1 MNIPFAEHLGIRFG
15 ASAEGKSHC
24 ELRLQPAHM
33 NSVGVAHGG
42 VPFTL
47 ADTGMGAA
55 LKTLLAPSE
64 HCATIELKINYH
76 RPGAGE
82 TLTCDSQVVHKGRT
96 IATVESRVSA
106 DGKLIASCLGT
117 FAITAG
123 AAR

>member
-15 ASAEGKSHC
+15 TAAEGKSRC

-55 LKTLLAPSE
+55 LKTLLTPSE

-82 TLTCDSQVVHKGRT
+82 MLTCDSQVVHKGRT

-117 FAITAG
+117 FAITAS
-123 AAR
+123 APR

>member
-1 MNIPFAEHLGIRFG
+1 MNIPFAELLGLRFVT
-15 ASAEGKSHC
+15 AAEGKSRC

-33 NSVGVAHGG
+33 NSAGVAHGG

-55 LKTLLAPSE
+55 LKTLLASGE

-76 RPGAGE
+76 RPGTGE
-82 TLTCDSQVVHKGRT
+82 MLTCDSQVVHKGRT
-96 IATVESRVSA
+96 VATMESKVTA

-117 FAITAG
+117 FAITASG
-123 AAR
+123 PR